1 MRNSSRNWTFDEG
14 SFNCPENR
22 TVFILC
28 AVVFIVTFISAVG
41 GNSLVIGAIAKFRR
55 LRKRNVNFLIGSL
68 AVSNLLI
75 AGLAPFEI
83 LRLSYPGTS
92 RKLVCCLLNF
102 AMSVTLMNI
111 AGGNFLILTF
121 ERFVAVIFPF
131 RHRTL
136 LTRRRLKIM
145 IAMIWIFSAVFA
157 CLPLFGWNNSA
168 SIGLTTE
175 LQTCSID
182 AVLPLSYQKLLIC
195 FGVTYVIANFI
206 MFVPVILVA
215 FKSSRSVGKHHYASK
230 NTGLTKL
237 LAYTF
242 TTFCVS
248 WCPFYIATIIVLL
261 HKGPYVNCAHHW
273 SMKVGMIHSAFDWMI
288 YGFGNRSFRN
298 AFKQII
304 LHRSSGRLEL
314 ST

>member
-1 MRNSSRNWTFDEG
+1 MLIACG
-14 SFNCPENR
+14 
-22 TVFILC
+22 
-28 AVVFIVTFISAVG
+28 VVFVVTFISAVG
-41 GNSLVIGAIAKFRR
+41 GNTLVLGAIVKFRR

-75 AGLAPFEI
+75 AGLAPFEFV
-83 LRLSYPGTS
+83 RVFYPRTS
-92 RKLVCCLLNF
+92 RKLICCMMSF
-102 AMSVTLMNI
+102 AMSVTLMDI

-121 ERFVAVIFPF
+121 ERFVAVMFPF

-145 IAMIWIFSAVFA
+145 IALTWIFSALFA

-175 LQTCSID
+175 LETCNID
-182 AVLPLSYQKLLIC
+182 AVLPLSYQTLLIC
-195 FGVTYVIANFI
+195 LGAIYVVANII

-215 FKSSRSVGKHHYASK
+215 FKSSRNVGKHQYSSK

-248 WCPFYIATIIVLL
+248 WTPFYIATIIVLL
-261 HKGPYVNCAHHW
+261 HKGSYLNCAHLW
-273 SMKVGMIHSAFDWMI
+273 SMKVGMMHSAFDWLI

-304 LHRSSGRLEL
+304 LRRNSSRREL